1 MPWRINIQTDGP
13 AGEKVGVHW
22 PYARNRRKGSLRGDT
37 AGETGT
43 RRGAEALEVTPRR
56 TARPGAGAAS
66 PGPWKPSEVT
76 GDAHA
81 SPGSS
86 HAGARGAQ
94 SAVAVC
100 LGNNK
105 KYLQGSK
112 GAIGSTL

>member
-22 PYARNRRKGSLRGDT
+22 PYARNRRKGSLGGDT

-56 TARPGAGAAS
+56 TGS

-76 GDAHA
+76 GDAQPA
-81 SPGSS
+81 
-86 HAGARGAQ
+86 ARVALRRAAPTQGLVGRSRQWQ
-94 SAVAVC
+94 SVWGTIRSICKA
-100 LGNNK
+100 LRGR
-105 KYLQGSK
+105 
-112 GAIGSTL
+112 